1 MKKSIIV
8 AVSENGVI
16 GKDNDLIWQLPRDLR
31 FFMKMTTG
39 HCMLMGSNT
48 YLALGKPLKNRTHI
62 VISRTKTF
70 EHEQIK
76 MAQTVEEGIKIAQ
89 DLGEEELFI
98 SGGGAI
104 YEYCLNNNLVDKAY
118 ITTVHS
124 TFEGD
129 TFFNGFNKAKWKSI
143 TQARFEPDEM
153 NAFAMTFEQFVKDSS
168 PI

>member
-62 VISRTKTF
+62 VISRSKSF
-70 EHEQIK
+70 EHEQIR
-76 MAQTVEEGIKIAQ
+76 MAKSVEEGIEIAES
-89 DLGEEELFI
+89 LGEEELFI

-104 YEYCLNNNLVDKAY
+104 YEYCLTNGLVDKAY
-118 ITTVHS
+118 ITTIHS
-124 TFEGD
+124 SFEGD
-129 TFFNGFNKAKWKSI
+129 TFFKGFNRENWYSI
-143 TQARFEPDEM
+143 TQSHFEPDEK
-153 NAFAMTFEQFVKDSS
+153 NAHAMTFEQYVK
-168 PI
+168 I